1 MTKLTALVGTVSMA
15 AVLLTAP
22 SAVAVPNTAQTP
34 DPNLIIKSVTL
45 GRSTVLVSGLN
56 RFAVGVTVKAEYVA
70 DGPQDPLAL
79 NVYLKRTGGVGP
91 LGYMVAGY
99 LELTAGTVR
108 DGTYTGTLS
117 VPSTANGTFTVE
129 WVMRGSLHLDIPQ
142 SYALFAGPSIA
153 VTGVHV
159 PKLVAQV
166 IPRVVP
172 FGSPYQVKTA
182 IYDSATGKPYGT
194 RIPVG
199 LAADDIL
206 CHLSAINSGRT
217 NTAGILYTSFPA
229 ASANPSNCIRVL
241 GPAFDTINLFFLPL
255 RPGIVGVTPSKTS
268 VPVGTVVPVNGTVAD
283 APENCAVLL
292 QRLHGRTVW
301 RLASQGAVRW
311 SGRFT
316 VRAQPPNRGNNSY
329 RAYFPTCGRYQA
341 GYSRTFAIQGT

>member
-1 MTKLTALVGTVSMA
+1 MTKWTALVGTVSMA

-22 SAVAVPNTAQTP
+22 SAVAAPSAAQTP
-34 DPNLIIKSVTL
+34 DPDLIIKSVTL

-56 RFAVGVTVKAEYVA
+56 RVAVGVTVKAEYRV
-70 DGPQDPLAL
+70 DGPQDPLQL

-91 LGYMVAGY
+91 LGYMVARY

-129 WVMRGSLHLDIPQ
+129 WVMRGNLHIDMPQ

-182 IYDSATGKPYGT
+182 IYDTATGKPYGT
-194 RIPVG
+194 KIPVG

-206 CHLSAINSGRT
+206 CHLSAIHSGRT
-217 NTAGILYTSFPA
+217 TTAGIL
-229 ASANPSNCIRVL
+229 
-241 GPAFDTINLFFLPL
+241 
-255 RPGIVGVTPSKTS
+255 
-268 VPVGTVVPVNGTVAD
+268 
-283 APENCAVLL
+283 
-292 QRLHGRTVW
+292 
-301 RLASQGAVRW
+301 
-311 SGRFT
+311 
-316 VRAQPPNRGNNSY
+316 
-329 RAYFPTCGRYQA
+329 
-341 GYSRTFAIQGT
+341 